1 MMEVKVLGTCCG
13 NCSKVVNL
21 IEDVARENGTAL
33 SVQQIGDMREIV
45 AFGVLS
51 TPAVVINGKVVH
63 TGSVPEREKVQAW
76 LTAKA
81 DMT

>member
-1 MMEVKVLGTCCG
+1 LGTCCG
-13 NCSKVVNL
+13 NCSKVVKL

-45 AFGVLS
+45 AFGVMS

-76 LTAKA
+76 LTAKSSH
-81 DMT
+81 DLTGV